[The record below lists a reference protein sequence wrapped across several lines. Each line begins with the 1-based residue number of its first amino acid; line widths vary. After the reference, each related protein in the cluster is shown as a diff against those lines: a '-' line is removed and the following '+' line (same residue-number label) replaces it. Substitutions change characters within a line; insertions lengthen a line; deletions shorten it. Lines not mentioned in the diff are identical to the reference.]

1 MIEAELKARLTNPDV
16 VCSALAKRAE
26 PEAATYSDI
35 YYDTD
40 DGALEKDGRELRVRT
55 ITTGDTIRHELT
67 YKEPVVDDDSQ
78 SKPEY
83 ESAVGSVGAVKYIVE
98 QLGYVPFVSL
108 TKDCTNYRFTDGG
121 RDFLATV
128 VRVPEIDYTFLE
140 VETEIDYT
148 FLEVE
153 TLATVDRVDAALAAV
168 RSVLDSLGVSAKE
181 LTTETYTDAVR
192 AARSAGA

>member
-1 MIEAELKARLTNPDV
+1 M
-16 VCSALAKRAE
+16 
-26 PEAATYSDI
+26 
-35 YYDTD
+35 
-40 DGALEKDGRELRVRT
+40 
-55 ITTGDTIRHELT
+55 
-67 YKEPVVDDDSQ
+67 
-78 SKPEY
+78 
-83 ESAVGSVGAVKYIVE
+83 GAVKYIVE

-128 VRVPEIDYTFLE
+128 VRVP
-140 VETEIDYT
+140 EIDYT

>member
-140 VETEIDYT
+140 VET
-148 FLEVE
+148 
-153 TLATVDRVDAALAAV
+153 LATVDRVDAALAAV